1 MLTILRRHD
10 FARLW
15 LGQLVSQLGDMVLLT
30 ALPFYVYQLTGS
42 IVQTGLMFVVE
53 TLPRL
58 LLGALAG
65 VFVDRWNRRWT
76 LILSDAARAAVL
88 LLLLLVHTR
97 DRIWLVY
104 GVALV
109 QSIIGLFFAP
119 ALVAFLPGLVA
130 PEDLTAANA
139 MQSLAEALTRFSGPA
154 LGGALLGLLG
164 IAGVV
169 GVDSASFAFSA
180 ALLLLIA
187 APSPRRSAGGGSGT
201 SRRWTALWR
210 EMGDGLRLVR
220 GSPVLRAIFVSS
232 GLFVLGSGIAS
243 VSLVVFVREVMGGT
257 ALTMG
262 WMAMAQASGGFL
274 GSLLITRVSRRM
286 RPVYLMAVPLLIAGV
301 TVLVWVNRPALLL
314 VLPLIAIMGVF
325 IVGFGVT
332 SQTLL
337 QGQTADQFRGR
348 VAGALATTNA
358 LMLLVGMLIAT
369 TLGDRLGVV
378 WLLDGTAILSLLA
391 GIAALFMLR
400 AEGICAQQQAAVETA
415 AALGVAGQDR

>member
-1 MLTILRRHD
+1 MLTVFRRHD

-88 LLLLLVHTR
+88 LLLLLVHAR

-139 MQSLAEALTRFSGPA
+139 LQSLAEVLTRFSGPA

-187 APSPRRSAGGGSGT
+187 APGPPRSAGGGSGT
-201 SRRWTALWR
+201 ARRWTALR
-210 EMGDGLRLVR
+210 HEMGDGLGQVH
-220 GSPVLRAIFVSS
+220 GSRVLRAIFVSS

-257 ALTMG
+257 
-262 WMAMAQASGGFL
+262 
-274 GSLLITRVSRRM
+274 
-286 RPVYLMAVPLLIAGV
+286 
-301 TVLVWVNRPALLL
+301 
-314 VLPLIAIMGVF
+314 
-325 IVGFGVT
+325 
-332 SQTLL
+332 
-337 QGQTADQFRGR
+337 
-348 VAGALATTNA
+348 
-358 LMLLVGMLIAT
+358 
-369 TLGDRLGVV
+369 
-378 WLLDGTAILSLLA
+378 
-391 GIAALFMLR
+391 
-400 AEGICAQQQAAVETA
+400 
-415 AALGVAGQDR
+415 